1 MKILI
6 SSVTNR
12 DIDILAPHLE
22 RIKKLVLPSKTTV
35 DLAYINDASP
45 EAALKLL
52 HDAGARVADAFPKTS
67 GEAYGVTEKTHIWNL
82 PTFAWLAREKQ
93 RLLDLAVEEG
103 YDAIFLVDSDLVL
116 SEETLASLIAARKPI
131 TSAVFWTKWS
141 PELPPMPQVWLQH
154 PYEMHGRSGVRFLQD
169 HEFLGRLANRELVEV
184 GGLGACTLIRTEAIR
199 KGVGFFPL
207 LEGLPTHGM
216 WQGEDRSFCL
226 RAAAA
231 HVPLWADAWPD
242 ILHLYRP
249 SDVEAHARTN
259 WARPARKEKA
269 SLGDWVSFTLETL
282 EELEV
287 VRMDRREHLRGR
299 VGRLR
304 VLPEIE
310 RALLTTRAGDE
321 QIVKVEFP
329 SWWILEGYRGKTK
342 HVLLR
347 MLDVKDGAVA

>member
-1 MKILI
+1 MRILI

-12 DIDILAPHLE
+12 DIDVLGPHLASVRALE
-22 RIKKLVLPSKTTV
+22 LPRGVTV
-35 DLAYINDASP
+35 DLAYISDNAP
-45 EAALKLL
+45 EASLAALR
-52 HDAGARVADAFPKTS
+52 DAGARIAEAYPKTS
-67 GEAYGVTEKTHIWNL
+67 GEAYAVNEETHVWNV

-93 RLLDLAVEEG
+93 RLLDLTLEEN

-116 SEETLASLIAARKPI
+116 GEETLASLVAARKPI

-169 HEFLGRLANRELVEV
+169 HQFLEKLANRELVEV
-184 GGLGACTLIRTEAIR
+184 GGLGACTLVHADALR
-199 KGVGFFPL
+199 KGVAFFPL
-207 LEGLPTHGM
+207 VEGLPTFGM

-231 HVPLWADAWPD
+231 HVSLWADAWPEVM
-242 ILHLYRP
+242 HLYRP
-249 SDVEAHARTN
+249 SDAEAFVRLG
-259 WARPARKEKA
+259 WAKPARKERA
-269 SLGDWVSFTLETL
+269 VLGDFVSFTLETL
-282 EELEV
+282 EEIEV

-310 RALLTTRAGDE
+310 RALLTTKAGDE
-321 QIVKVEFP
+321 QIVKVTFP
-329 SWWILEGYRGKTK
+329 NWWLLEVYRGKTK

-347 MLDVKDGAVA
+347 MLDVRDGTLA